1 MNFVKYNASLINILK
16 TLIFPLHLSSLGGGV
31 KWIKR
36 DTKKKKKKKY
46 NANFVKY
53 NVSLS
58 NILKKLI
65 FSLTLSSLGSGVK

>member
-1 MNFVKYNASLINILK
+1 MNKARHK
-16 TLIFPLHLSSLGGGV
+16 
-31 KWIKR
+31 
-36 DTKKKKKKKY
+36 KKKKKKKY
-46 NANFVKY
+46 NANFEKY

>member
-36 DTKKKKKKKY
+36 DTKKKKKKK
-46 NANFVKY
+46 
-53 NVSLS
+53 
-58 NILKKLI
+58 KK
-65 FSLTLSSLGSGVK
+65 V